1 MEGKSFDSFYSS
13 NLLPILEELE
23 ALRTKVRKNVLM
35 GFGLGLLLAICALL
49 FAIDNAEIYIKTVKA
64 AQAFFLLTLMGTG
77 IGFAISYKDHK
88 ELKQRFK
95 KDVIANMVRFIDET
109 LSYNPNGKIDK
120 KDYNKSKLFTQS
132 VDSYKGDDY
141 VQGKLGA
148 TQIKFSE
155 LHTQYKTTDKDG
167 KTQWHTIFKGIFFFA
182 DFNKDFNGEIFI
194 QPDIAE
200 KMFGFMG
207 SALQGINKS
216 KGDLVK
222 MENIEFE
229 KEFVVYASD
238 QVEAR
243 YVLSTKLLQRIL
255 DFKNKTG
262 NKIYVSFID
271 SNVFI
276 AISLNKNLFEVSY
289 FKSLLNRGVIDSF
302 NSYLELCVGIV
313 GDLDLNT
320 RIWTKK

>member
-1 MEGKSFDSFYSS
+1 
-13 NLLPILEELE
+13 
-23 ALRTKVRKNVLM
+23 
-35 GFGLGLLLAICALL
+35 
-49 FAIDNAEIYIKTVKA
+49 
-64 AQAFFLLTLMGTG
+64 
-77 IGFAISYKDHK
+77 
-88 ELKQRFK
+88 
-95 KDVIANMVRFIDET
+95 
-109 LSYNPNGKIDK
+109 
-120 KDYNKSKLFTQS
+120 
-132 VDSYKGDDY
+132 
-141 VQGKLGA
+141 
-148 TQIKFSE
+148 
-155 LHTQYKTTDKDG
+155 
-167 KTQWHTIFKGIFFFA
+167 
-182 DFNKDFNGEIFI
+182 
-194 QPDIAE
+194 
-200 KMFGFMG
+200 
-207 SALQGINKS
+207 
-216 KGDLVK
+216 

>member
-23 ALRTKVRKNVLM
+23 ALRLKVRKNVLM
-35 GFGLGLLLAICALL
+35 GFGLGLLLTVGVFL
-49 FAIDNAEIYIKTVKA
+49 FIVAKA
-64 AQAFFLLTLMGTG
+64 ALILPILGAG
-77 IGFAISYKDHK
+77 IGFAISYKVHK
-88 ELKQRFK
+88 ELKSRFK
-95 KDVIANMVRFIDET
+95 KDIIANMVRFIDET
-109 LSYNPNGKIDK
+109 LSYDPNGKIDK